1 MEILRRA
8 LLLVLILSVSSN
20 FIVARSSTLTQKELK
35 RYKLLKVNEGR
46 KLKSLKSA
54 MLSDVNLAKQVK
66 YFDIKQYDV
75 SAKYVTGWSFD
86 MAAYKKLSSKEKKK
100 IRSVKGK
107 KPKDSFWKL
116 SLNDGTFNGFY
127 NLHYL
132 GKNAKVHSINSRKK
146 LLSFLGTV
154 DTAAEL
160 SMLFLDHRYGKIRY
174 KKMENVYNIRINDI
188 SYSDCDG
195 CGEPACTVF
204 IRQMI
209 LDYRGNILLSRQVSE
224 KSFKSKKSVGSFK

>member
-1 MEILRRA
+1 MMKIFKMLLPA
-8 LLLVLILSVSSN
+8 LLIISVSTKVTFAKSG
-20 FIVARSSTLTQKELK
+20 TLTQKQFK
-35 RYKLLKVNEGR
+35 RYKPLKAKEG
-46 KLKSLKSA
+46 KALKSLTDY
-54 MLSDVNLAKQVK
+54 MLSDVHLVKPVK

-75 SAKYVTGWSFD
+75 SGKYVTGWSFD

-107 KPKDSFWKL
+107 KPRDPFWKL

-132 GKNAKVHSINSRKK
+132 DKKAKVHTLNSRKE
-146 LLSFLGTV
+146 LISFLGAV
-154 DTAAEL
+154 DTPAEL
-160 SMLFLDHRYGKIRY
+160 SMLFLDHSYGKIRY
-174 KKMENVYNIRINDI
+174 KKMGNVYNIRINDI

-209 LDYRGNILLSRQVSE
+209 LDNRGDILLNRQVSE
-224 KSFKSKKSVGSFK
+224 KNFKSEKTCEKF

>member
-1 MEILRRA
+1 MKLFK
-8 LLLVLILSVSSN
+8 LVLLVALMVTVSTQC
-20 FIVARSSTLTQKELK
+20 IVAQSMTTK
-35 RYKLLKVNEGR
+35 YKPLKVNEGR
-46 KLKSLKSA
+46 KLISLKQA
-54 MLSDVNLAKQVK
+54 MLHDVHLAKLVK

-75 SAKYVTGWSFD
+75 SGKYVTGWSFD

-107 KPKDSFWKL
+107 NPRGSFWKL

-132 GKNAKVHSINSRKK
+132 DKNAKVHSINSHKK
-146 LLSFLGTV
+146 LISFLGTV
-154 DTAAEL
+154 DTPAEL
-160 SMLFLDHRYGKIRY
+160 SMLFLDHSYGKIRY
-174 KKMENVYNIRINDI
+174 KKRGNVYNIRINDI

-204 IRQMI
+204 VKQMI
-209 LDYRGNILLSRQVSE
+209 LDNRGNILLNRQVSE
-224 KSFKSKKSVGSFK
+224 KSFKREKKCEKF